1 MDNFLLKGKLFTG
14 WYSAKIFIV
23 VDPYTGKMMKFVCIV
38 LALVAG
44 AYSTDLS
51 PAGPS
56 YPAAYGE

>member
-1 MDNFLLKGKLFTG
+1 
-14 WYSAKIFIV
+14 
-23 VDPYTGKMMKFVCIV
+23 MMKFACIA
-38 LALVAG
+38 LALVAA